1 MKHMDKLGLAR
12 WGALIAAGS
21 VIWMLGLAVLDVPVD
36 LPIWRHVAGAALA
49 ACALGVWF
57 RA

>member
-1 MKHMDKLGLAR
+1 MGGLIKLGLAR
-12 WGALIAAGS
+12 WVALFVLS
-21 VIWMLGLAVLDVPVD
+21 QSLWMLGLAVLDVPGG
-36 LPIWRHVAGAALA
+36 LPIWRHAAGAALA